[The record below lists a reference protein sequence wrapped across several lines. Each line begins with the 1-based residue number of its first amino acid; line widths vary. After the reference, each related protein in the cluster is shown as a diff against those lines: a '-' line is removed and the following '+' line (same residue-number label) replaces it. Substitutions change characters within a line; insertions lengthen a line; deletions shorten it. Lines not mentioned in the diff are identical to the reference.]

1 MTQWQLNTPVV
12 LIIFNR
18 PQTTQKVFEVIRQVQ
33 PPKLFVIADGARQ
46 NSPED
51 AEKCAATREIIDRVD
66 WDCEVFKNYSDTNL
80 GCRQRVSSG
89 LNWVFKQVETAIIL
103 EDDCLPHRSFFRF
116 CEELLNRYIQTE
128 NIFVISGNNFQLGQT
143 RTQNSYYFSRYNH
156 LWGWA
161 TWRRA
166 WQYYDDTMQQWLEA
180 KQNNLLSQIVST
192 PEAIQYWSNRFQ
204 ANYNGFNS
212 WGYAWTFACW
222 LNQGLTILPEVNLV
236 SNIGFGRDA
245 THTTTVDFV
254 ANLPINEIQF
264 PLQHPPE
271 IAVQIEADL
280 YTEKTLFSGRAI
292 SSVSPKTDQKQ
303 SLKRHQHILLYTDD
317 PQLGG
322 VAQYNHSILLALV
335 QQGYQVT
342 CVQTRK
348 QNPVILE
355 QQQLGIRHIW
365 LEFDTVTDFYRT
377 LVNPQDAQYILSQTQ
392 PDLILFSDSC
402 PLSNFAA
409 KQVAIDLK
417 IPYLIINHFAAPY
430 LAERF
435 KDYLNQLSNF
445 YTQSQAVIA
454 VSQDNLQLLH
464 SLFKLPKNR
473 GIIIYN
479 GRPQQYFNP
488 PELSTR
494 QSLRKT
500 YQIPENAIVCFTS
513 AQLSAVKG
521 FQYQLE
527 AIQSLQKTDIFSQL
541 YFVWAGTG
549 ILEQQLKD
557 KIKTL
562 GIEDRVKLIGQRWDI
577 PDWLDT
583 SDIFILPSEA
593 EGMPL
598 AIIEAMAKGL
608 PVIAS
613 AVSGI
618 PEELGNTGKLLPNP
632 KESPQK
638 AIEKLVQT
646 IQQWATDYEFR
657 KSIGESC
664 KQRAKQLFTEEI
676 MVDKTL
682 NMIQRALLPAGDYV
696 SPNFTVIQL
705 DTNFPHLIIGDK
717 NTSSW
722 QYLRREIPHNW
733 YVDQRQ
739 PQVGFL
745 SRDEVHILYNTALQ
759 FSGKKALEI
768 GCWLGW
774 SACHLATAG
783 VQLDV
788 IDPLLTRTE
797 FYQSVQQSLTA
808 AGVIN
813 HVNLVPGYS
822 PQKVEEL
829 ATTQQQQWSLIF
841 IDGNHN
847 APGPL
852 QDAIICE
859 KLAAEDAIILFHDL
873 ASPDVAQGLAY
884 FKQKGWQTMIYQT
897 MQIMGVAWRGNVIPI
912 QHQPDPQV
920 DWQLPE
926 HLQGYTVSNGLKNYN
941 FQENVMTQNINDL
954 QQNIIELL
962 KQGKALLALKVAEEV
977 ISINNKLP
985 EINYLHCL
993 CLIPLGR
1000 HKEALAAA
1008 KAELAINPNHP
1019 QATVQV
1025 QQLSQSLT
1033 REIPKIPTDQRPWN
1047 TSLSQSVLQS
1057 IQKGSHYYSY
1067 RGISMIKNPFDF
1079 ALYPLLIWDLKP
1091 QTIIEIGSKNGGSA
1105 VWFGDLFNNFNLEGH
1120 IFSIDIVPVKEVE
1133 HERVTFMAGNGRQLE
1148 DLLSTDWIN
1157 SLPRP
1162 LLVIEDADHSYET
1175 SHAVLNFF
1183 HPHLRRGDYIIIEDG
1198 IISDL
1203 TQDKTYN
1210 SGPHRA
1216 LKAFLA
1222 NHLKE
1227 YEIDQNYCD
1236 FFGYN
1241 LTWCTNGFL
1250 KKVKDHST
1258 VFPSQ
1263 TITEETL
1270 KQVQTWVNQYQQQ
1283 PQHYHSALENLRK
1296 VRQQLA
1302 ESWLNSLDET
1312 ISNLY
1317 AKETGKIH
1325 KLLINSGIK
1334 SEFLTETEQRFV
1346 QQIYTQIAQGWSH
1359 PQALNTFLAAM
1370 LYQRAD
1376 QLPLQYQNAPIPRW
1390 FANDYLKF
1398 MFASPS
1404 SFQKPGEADQY
1415 YQYFLDWMGY
1425 IHQNVTTQSNSP
1437 IWQDIALWFTQTVS
1451 FIPIYFTQTEN
1462 LLTFYQKRAEII
1474 EVALKQR
1481 DCQLNFTFE
1490 KTNVKSSKI
1499 RIGILKDHYSPQTE
1513 TYAALPIFEYLDRSE
1528 FEIILYAIKS
1538 YHHPL
1543 EQYCK
1548 DRVDQFISLPTN
1560 LERQVQT
1567 IREGN
1572 LDILFIASN
1581 LTAVNLNSTL
1591 LALHK
1596 LAPIQ
1601 ITSIASPVST
1611 GMNSIDYYIA
1621 GNLTANS
1628 ETFQEQYCE
1637 TLVNLKGSGLCFS
1650 YPLEE
1655 AEQTVS
1661 PTRESWGANKDTI
1674 VFISGANFYK
1684 IIPEV
1689 RETWAKI
1696 IAQIPNSILVLY
1708 PFNPNWTNTYPI
1720 TTFVHQMQSV
1730 FQQYGISTDR
1740 LVVIKA
1746 LPNRS
1751 DIKAC
1756 LKLADIYLDSYPYGG
1771 ATSLIDPLETGLP
1784 MVVSTANALRFRQA
1798 AALLQEI
1805 QLSEL
1810 ITNNETA
1817 YIQLATQLAINSKW
1831 RQFIR
1836 QKIQQNM
1843 QTSPSFL
1850 ESKAYGEKIG
1860 KLLKS
1865 LLPED
1870 KISTSTFSSI
1880 ALDTPQQIQQFLTD
1894 IVENVNRYDLNPAD
1908 QSSLKNLRQLRKAMA
1923 DYWLNIPVEHL
1934 EVYYQGDMGTGYQI
1948 LLNRGIQQ
1956 EPLTEAEAAFVNQL
1970 TPIAVG
1976 LKQPNALNYLI
1987 AAMLYYVPG
1996 KMLVRDAK
2004 TRLPQWLYGDYQQV
2018 FENKES
2024 LEKIQQSIKQRQT
2037 KLNPVDLDNPK
2048 FLNRLTGCA
2057 NLYEIDPTHQSV
2069 VEEMYQL
2076 RQQVAVYLT
2085 QLPQTAL
2092 ASLTS
2097 TSIIQAYQILLNS
2110 GFWKQPLT
2118 AQDQQ
2123 FLKTLGIQSVDSLH
2137 LSDTT
2142 ALQLIALLYFNPT
2155 DLPQLHLTALP
2166 TPFQTII
2173 SKFLQADGNRLK

>member
-1 MTQWQLNTPVV
+1 MMTQWQLNTPVV
-12 LIIFNR
+12 FIIFNR

-33 PPKLFVIADGARQ
+33 PPKLFIIADGARPHC
-46 NSPED
+46 PED
-51 AEKCAATREIIDRVD
+51 ADKCAATRQIIARID
-66 WDCEVFKNYSDTNL
+66 WDCEVFKNYSETNL

-89 LNWVFKQVETAIIL
+89 LNWVFQQVETAIIL
-103 EDDCLPHRSFFRF
+103 EDDCLPDISFFRF
-116 CEELLNRYIQTE
+116 CEELLDRYIHTQ
-128 NIFVISGNNFQLGQT
+128 NIFVISGNNFQLGQK
-143 RTQNSYYFSRYNH
+143 RTPDSYYFSRYNH

-166 WQYYDDTMQQWLEA
+166 WQYYDNTMQQWPEA
-180 KQNNLLSQIVST
+180 KQNNFLSQILST
-192 PEAIQYWSNRFQ
+192 PEAVQYWSNRFQ

-254 ANLPINEIQF
+254 ANLPTVDINF
-264 PLQHPPE
+264 PLKHPAE
-271 IAVQIEADL
+271 IAVQTDADD
-280 YTEKTLFSGRAI
+280 YSEKTLFSGRAI
-292 SSVSPKTDQKQ
+292 SSLSAKIDTKQ
-303 SLKRHQHILLYTDD
+303 SPQRNQHILLYTDD

-365 LEFDTVTDFYRT
+365 LEFDTVTDFHRT
-377 LVNPQDAQYILSQTQ
+377 LVNPQDAEEILSQTQ

-409 KQVAIDLK
+409 KQVAINLK

-430 LAERF
+430 LADRF
-435 KDYLNQLSNF
+435 KNYLNQLSNF
-445 YTQSQAVIA
+445 YIQSQAVIA

-464 SLFKLPKNR
+464 RLFKLPQTQ
-473 GIIIYN
+473 GILIYN

-500 YQIPENAIVCFTS
+500 YNIPENAIVCFTS

-521 FQYQLE
+521 FQYQLA
-527 AIQSLQKTDIFSQL
+527 AIQYLQKTDIFSQL

-549 ILEQQLKD
+549 VLEQQLKD
-557 KIKTL
+557 KIKAL
-562 GIEDRVKLIGQRWDI
+562 GIENQVKLIGQRWDI
-577 PDWLDT
+577 PEWLDA

-618 PEELGNTGKLLPNP
+618 PEALGNTGKLLPNP
-632 KESPQK
+632 KEYPQK
-638 AIEKLVQT
+638 AITELVET
-646 IQQWATDYEFR
+646 IQQWATDSELR
-657 KSIGESC
+657 QSIGYAC
-664 KQRAKQLFTEEI
+664 KSRAQQLFQAERMI
-676 MVDKTL
+676 DNTL
-682 NMIQRALLPAGDYV
+682 NVIQRALLPAGDYV
-696 SPNFTVIQL
+696 SANLKVIQL
-705 DTNFPHLIIGDK
+705 DTYFPHLTIGDK

-739 PQVGFL
+739 PEVGFL

-788 IDPLLTRTE
+788 IDPLLSRTE

-808 AGVIN
+808 AGVMKT
-813 HVNLVPGYS
+813 VNLVAGYS

-829 ATTQQQQWSLIF
+829 ATTQQHQWSLIF

-912 QHQPDPQV
+912 QHQPDPKV
-920 DWQLPE
+920 NWQLPE
-926 HLQGYTVSNGLKNYN
+926 HLQGYTVSNGLKQHNY
-941 FQENVMTQNINDL
+941 QENVMTQK
-954 QQNIIELL
+954 IIELL
-962 KQGKALLALKVAEEV
+962 KQGKALEALKIAENLLSVDGKVPEV
-977 ISINNKLP
+977 
-985 EINYLHCL
+985 NYLHCL

-1008 KAELAINPNHP
+1008 KAELAINPNHS
-1019 QATVQV
+1019 QATAQV

-1105 VWFGDLFNNFNLEGH
+1105 IWFGDLFNNFNLNGH
-1120 IFSIDIVPVKEVE
+1120 IFSIDIVPVTEVE

-1148 DLLSTDWIN
+1148 NLLSTDWIN

-1162 LLVIEDADHSYET
+1162 LLVIEDADHSYDT

-1222 NHLKE
+1222 NHQQA

-1250 KKVKDHST
+1250 KKVKDN
-1258 VFPSQ
+1258 PNII
-1263 TITEETL
+1263 ITEETL
-1270 KQVQTWVNQYQQQ
+1270 KQVQTWVNQYQIQ
-1283 PQHYHSALENLRK
+1283 PQQYHSALENLRK

-1302 ESWLNSLDET
+1302 ESWLNSSSET
-1312 ISNLY
+1312 LSDLY
-1317 AKETGKIH
+1317 SQEMGKIH
-1325 KLLINSGIK
+1325 KSLINSGIK
-1334 SEFLTETEQRFV
+1334 SEFLTETEQQFV
-1346 QQIYTQIAQGWSH
+1346 QNISTEIAKGWSH
-1359 PQALNTFLAAM
+1359 PTALNTLLAAI

-1425 IHQNVTTQSNSP
+1425 IHDKVTTEFNSP
-1437 IWQDIALWFTQTVS
+1437 VWQDIALWFTQTVS
-1451 FIPIYFTQTEN
+1451 FIPLYFTQTEN
-1462 LLTFYQKRAEII
+1462 LLTVYQKRAEII

-1481 DCQLNFTFE
+1481 DCQLDFSFE
-1490 KTNVKSSKI
+1490 KNSSNSSKI

-1538 YHHPL
+1538 YNHPL

-1548 DRVDQFISLPTN
+1548 NHADQFIALPTN
-1560 LERQVQT
+1560 LERQAQT
-1567 IREGN
+1567 IRESH
-1572 LDILFIASN
+1572 LDILLIASN

-1596 LAPIQ
+1596 LAPVQ
-1601 ITSIASPVST
+1601 MTSIASPVTT

-1621 GNLTANS
+1621 GDLTVNKD
-1628 ETFQEQYCE
+1628 TMQEQYCE

-1655 AEQTVS
+1655 AEKTVS
-1661 PTRESWGANKDTI
+1661 PTRESWGANKDTT

-1696 IAQIPNSILVLY
+1696 IAQVPNSILVLY
-1708 PFNPNWTNTYPI
+1708 PFNPNWTNTYP
-1720 TTFVHQMQSV
+1720 TATFVDQMQSV
-1730 FQQYGISTDR
+1730 FQQYNISTNR
-1740 LVVIKA
+1740 LVIIKA

-1771 ATSLIDPLETGLP
+1771 ATSLIDPLEIGLP
-1784 MVVSTANALRFRQA
+1784 TVVSTANALRFRQA

-1810 ITNNETA
+1810 ITDNENS
-1817 YIQLATQLAINSKW
+1817 YIQLATQLAINLKW

-1836 QKIQQNM
+1836 QKIQHKM
-1843 QTSPSFL
+1843 QASPPFL
-1850 ESKAYGEKIG
+1850 DSQAYSHKIA
-1860 KLLKS
+1860 KLFKS
-1865 LLPED
+1865 LLKKET
-1870 KISTSTFSSI
+1870 ISQPFSSFI
-1880 ALDTPQQIQQFLTD
+1880 ALENPQQRQQFLTD
-1894 IVENVNRYDLNPAD
+1894 IVENVNRYDLNHSD
-1908 QSSLKNLRQLRKAMA
+1908 QLALENLRQFRKVMA
-1923 DYWLNIPVEHL
+1923 DYWLNIPVNYL
-1934 EVYYQGDMGTGYQI
+1934 ETYYQGDMGKGYQI

-1956 EPLTEAEAAFVNQL
+1956 EPLTEAEATFVNQL

-2018 FENKES
+2018 FESPES

-2037 KLNPVDLDNPK
+2037 KLNPVNLDNPQ

-2076 RQQVAVYLT
+2076 RQQVAIYLT

-2110 GFWKQPLT
+2110 GFWEQTLT
-2118 AQDQQ
+2118 TQDQQ
-2123 FLKTLGIQSVDSLH
+2123 FLKTIGIQPVNSLN
-2137 LSDTT
+2137 LSDTIT
-2142 ALQLIALLYFNPT
+2142 LPLIALLYFNPA
-2155 DLPQLHLTALP
+2155 DLPQLNLTALP
-2166 TPFQTII
+2166 MPFQNMI
-2173 SKFLQADGNRLK
+2173 SQFLQANG